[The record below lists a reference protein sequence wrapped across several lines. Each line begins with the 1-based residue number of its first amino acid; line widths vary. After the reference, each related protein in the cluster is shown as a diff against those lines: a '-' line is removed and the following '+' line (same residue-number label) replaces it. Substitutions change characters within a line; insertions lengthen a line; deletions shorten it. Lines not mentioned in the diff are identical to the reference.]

1 MTIVRIIAAVLDTQQ
16 LLMYKADGETLII
29 PQGDP
34 RIRPLVAKVFP
45 ELERLTKLK
54 KTVPSTQVFID
65 LTEEEINQA
74 ATFEATQTHY
84 AEAEK
89 KMGGVVKFFRMA
101 KAKLKELVEKVYSG
115 EAEPMEPI
123 GMVGSLPA
131 EPTTVTVVIPAGVP
145 LTPLANGGAGI
156 SITLPIEQHDEPEE
170 DNAPLTKSMS
180 AVNEIMANAMP
191 SHSPEF
197 IAGAKDKDT
206 TVVAVME
213 DGTVIPGMEN
223 LDLQLR
229 HTAEK
234 LGNPVGII
242 KFFQRLATV
251 QRGHSVADLLKFME
265 KGELPIADDG
275 TILVYKRLMSTQVP
289 GEFVDCHSKKVKQR
303 VGSHVFMDESLVD
316 PNRSRDCSNGLHV
329 ARRDY
334 LNSFSGDVTVLA
346 KLAPEDVIAVPHSD
360 ARKLRAKGYFI
371 IAQLSST
378 DAQNVCSNRKLTD
391 TNLLG
396 NAVAGNHT
404 EVIETVQIT
413 QGYGGGL
420 IITPVAGNA
429 EVEADSALSA
439 SPLKTEE
446 DVLEENSS
454 IDARTVAMDLGTVDT
469 DRTVETTV
477 TVTDGVIT
485 DVKVSEPVD
494 GEFVAP
500 PGGMVAPKFEA
511 KAEQKLNKVE
521 QLVANFNNAT
531 SFNHKLAAALAL
543 VEHKKSTKKS
553 WVALGVPVGVADAAM
568 THAKATVKPSE
579 VLQPAKAS
587 SKKAAEKT
595 KPSAGTKGKTTP
607 PLAKS
612 KVAVAKLKTAVEKSA
627 QSLPKGKPKNDDKMI
642 KVSKAEQIRKL
653 VYPGPLTE
661 AKAKEIV
668 AIKKAAKKGWEALG
682 VSAAEE
688 KEILRLAK

>member
-34 RIRPLVAKVFP
+34 RIRPLVSKVFP
-45 ELERLTKLK
+45 ELERLTVLK
-54 KTVPSTQVFID
+54 ETIPSTQVFID

-74 ATFEATQTHY
+74 PTFEATQTHY

-131 EPTTVTVVIPAGVP
+131 EPTTVTVIVPAGTP

-156 SITLPIEQHDEPEE
+156 SIPIPVAVKEEEEPEE

-275 TILVYKRLMSTQVP
+275 TILVYKRLMSTRVE

-429 EVEADSALSA
+429 EVVADSALSA

-446 DVLEENSS
+446 DVLAENSS
-454 IDARTVAMDLGTVDT
+454 IDARTVAMDLGTVGT
-469 DRTVETTV
+469 DRTVESTV

-485 DVKVSEPVD
+485 DVKISEPVD

-511 KAEQKLNKVE
+511 KVEQKLNKVE

-531 SFNHKLAAALAL
+531 SFNLKLAAAQAL

-568 THAKATVKPSE
+568 THAKATIKPSE
-579 VLQPAKAS
+579 VLQPEKPS

-595 KPSAGTKGKTTP
+595 KPSAGTKGKS
-607 PLAKS
+607 KS
-612 KVAVAKLKTAVEKSA
+612 PAVVKLKTAIEKSA

-642 KVSKAEQIRKL
+642 KLSKAEQIRKL
-653 VYPGPLTE
+653 LSTDLLTIE
-661 AKAKEIV
+661 KAKQIV

-688 KEILRLAK
+688 KEILRFAK